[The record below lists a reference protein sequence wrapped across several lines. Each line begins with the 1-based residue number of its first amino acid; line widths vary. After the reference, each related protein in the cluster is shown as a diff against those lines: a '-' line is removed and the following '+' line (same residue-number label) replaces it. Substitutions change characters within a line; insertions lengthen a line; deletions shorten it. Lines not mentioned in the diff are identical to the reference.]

1 MNNKVRKALY
11 FIKRFLKNPNIPIPY
26 KRMLFSAI
34 VIGQVSYYAPLLGSN
49 KERTRST
56 QTLKLLQFSLYS
68 RLYKNI
74 FYSLNNFICIIN
86 KPQIL

>member
-56 QTLKLLQFSLYS
+56 QTLKLLQFSL
-68 RLYKNI
+68 
-74 FYSLNNFICIIN
+74 
-86 KPQIL
+86 

>member
-11 FIKRFLKNPNIPIPY
+11 FIKKFLKNPNIPIPY